1 VRYTRRNFI
10 GTAAAVGA
18 ALGAAGG
25 RAARATLAPPASE
38 GDDRRVF
45 HNGKLGLGLV
55 TYNVGK
61 DMDLETLIT
70 TCEAAQLDAVELRT
84 THAHGVEPSLTPEQ
98 RAAVRE
104 RFAASSVAL
113 AGLGSTCE
121 YHSPDPDTVRAQ
133 IERTFEFVEL
143 AEDIG
148 AIGVK
153 VRPNGLPEGVDPEKT
168 LEQIGRALEECAGK
182 ARECG
187 VEIFVEVHG
196 GGTSD
201 PRNMRRIMD
210 VCTDPVVGVTW
221 NCNQS
226 DLAAGSIKETFP
238 LLRDRV
244 KMIHTHDWYE
254 DYPYKQ
260 ELIPFLLEMGFTG
273 YCLAEMPETADPVRV
288 LRYYRKLFDEW
299 VKGLS

>member
-1 VRYTRRNFI
+1 M
-10 GTAAAVGA
+10 
-18 ALGAAGG
+18 
-25 RAARATLAPPASE
+25 
-38 GDDRRVF
+38 F

-61 DMDLETLIT
+61 DMDLETLISA
-70 TCEAAQLDAVELRT
+70 CEAASLDAIELRT
-84 THAHGVEPSLTPEQ
+84 SHAHGVEPSLRPEQ
-98 RAAVRE
+98 RAAVRA
-104 RFAASSVAL
+104 RLSTSSVTL
-113 AGLGSTCE
+113 AALGSTCE
-121 YHSPDPDTVRAQ
+121 YHSPDPDTVRAN
-133 IERTFEFVEL
+133 IELTFLFLEL
-143 AEDIG
+143 ARDVG
-148 AIGVK
+148 AKGVK

-168 LEQIGRALEECAGK
+168 VEQIGRALEECAGK

-187 VEIFVEVHG
+187 VGIFVEVHG

-201 PRNMRRIMD
+201 PRTMRRIMD

-226 DLAAGSIKETFP
+226 DLVDRSIEETFP
-238 LLRDRV
+238 LLGGRV
-244 KMIHTHDWYE
+244 KMVHTHDWYE

-299 VKGLS
+299 VEELS